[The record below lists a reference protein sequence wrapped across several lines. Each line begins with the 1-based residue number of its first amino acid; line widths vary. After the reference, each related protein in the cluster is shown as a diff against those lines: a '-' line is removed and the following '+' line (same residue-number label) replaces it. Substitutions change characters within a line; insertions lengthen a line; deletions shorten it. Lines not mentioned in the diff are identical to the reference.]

1 MSYIYVLVVST
12 FLYIRAKL
20 FEEKNNR
27 VITIAPVRISAV
39 PHYLEIFVG
48 AQVTGSGGACNVL
61 YNLND
66 ELNINDVTYKEEIFS
81 LRVWLVKNLFNFL
94 FKLLKFNVVTIKKIE
109 SKNLKDFANL
119 DMSRH
124 VNSTIRRL
132 IYGGFIDSSKSE
144 LLKEQLLQDCLSIY
158 NSSIECV
165 SKSDLI
171 FMSHGIYSLWGPI
184 FDLSEFHKKKCFIN
198 GSLPYYGNGFHLV
211 KGPFQINTPHKL
223 TNYIIEDQKNIA
235 KLIIEN
241 RLTYNNSD
249 QKSFRVESSNEEEI
263 YHLNKFKSKFKKTI
277 SIYPNCLWDGNIDER
292 DSIFNGLVA
301 CINET
306 ISNLDDF
313 GIIIRLHPAE
323 ATLWSNFQPLKNEIN
338 HNKNVYIVASEAKV
352 SSHDIAN
359 MTNTCIVYDGII
371 AVELAYLGHRVIMP
385 SKSTYS
391 YCPGIISPKS
401 LEEFWKVI
409 KENPNNN
416 IPAKDKVAEWI
427 SNTYLNT
434 RLSFSGYI
442 QDGQPIKINI
452 LKIIFNVSSFLNFY
466 KKL

>member
-1 MSYIYVLVVST
+1 MSYIYVLVVSI
-12 FLYIRAKL
+12 FIYIRAKL

-27 VITIAPVRISAV
+27 VITIAPVRISAI

-48 AQVTGSGGACNVL
+48 AQVTGSGGVCNVV

-66 ELNINDVTYKEEIFS
+66 ELNIDDVSYKEEIF
-81 LRVWLVKNLFNFL
+81 LRVSLVKNLFYLL
-94 FKLLKFNVVTIKKIE
+94 FKLLKFNIVTIKKIE
-109 SKNLKDFANL
+109 SKNLKDFADM

-132 IYGGFIDSSKSE
+132 IYGGYIDSSKSE
-144 LLKEQLLQDCLSIY
+144 LLKEQLFQDCLSIY
-158 NSSIECV
+158 NSSFECV

-184 FDLSEFHKKKCFIN
+184 FDLSKFHKKKCFIN

-211 KGPFQINTPHKL
+211 KGPFQINTPLKL
-223 TNYIIEDQKNIA
+223 KNHINENQKNIA

-241 RLTYNNSD
+241 RLTHNNSD
-249 QKSFRVESSNEEEI
+249 QKSFKVKSNNEEEI
-263 YHLNKFKSKFKKTI
+263 YHLNKFKSKFKNTI
-277 SIYPNCLWDGNIDER
+277 SIYPNCLFDGNIDER
-292 DSIFNGLVA
+292 DSIFNGLVT

-306 ISNLDDF
+306 ISNLHDF
-313 GIIIRLHPAE
+313 GIIVRLHPAE

-338 HNKNVYIVASEAKV
+338 HHKNVYIVASEAEV
-352 SSHDIAN
+352 NSHDIAN
-359 MTNTCIVYDGII
+359 MSDACVVYDGII

-385 SKSTYS
+385 SKSAYS
-391 YCPGIISPKS
+391 CCPGIISPKS
-401 LEEFWKVI
+401 LEEFYSAV
-409 KENPNNN
+409 KENTINT
-416 IPAKDKVAEWI
+416 IPTKDKVAEWI

-442 QDGQPIKINI
+442 SDGQPIKINV
-452 LKIIFNVSSFLNFY
+452 LKIISNVSSFLNFY